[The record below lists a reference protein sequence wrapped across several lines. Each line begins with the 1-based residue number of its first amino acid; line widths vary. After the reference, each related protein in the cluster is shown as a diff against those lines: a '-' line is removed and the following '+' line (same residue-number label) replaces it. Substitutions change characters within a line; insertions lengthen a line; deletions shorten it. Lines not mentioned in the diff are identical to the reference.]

1 MARATRSELKAA
13 RSSSEPP
20 PRARTMRS
28 TRPGRQIC
36 SVEFGDGG
44 FDFGG
49 GGFAL
54 HGDGIEQD
62 VEAGVAAG
70 DDVEE
75 VADDGAGGR
84 GDDADGAGKGGQR
97 ALAVGVEEAFG
108 FEALLELLEGELER
122 ACADGLH
129 GFGDELHLAALL
141 VDADAAADQDVEA
154 VFRAEAEKHG
164 LAAEE
169 DDGELGVGVL
179 EGEVDVAG
187 GGGAVVGDFAFDPDV
202 AVLLLDE
209 FADLGDELADGPDA
223 AGRAGLVK
231 GEVEL
236 GLEWDR
242 KEPLL

>member
-1 MARATRSELKAA
+1 M
-13 RSSSEPP
+13 
-20 PRARTMRS
+20 
-28 TRPGRQIC
+28 
-36 SVEFGDGG
+36 GDGG

-49 GGFAL
+49 SLIAL
-54 HGDGIEQD
+54 HGDGKDED

-75 VADDGAGGR
+75 VADDGSGGR
-84 GDDADGAGKGGQR
+84 GDDADGAGKGGQG
-97 ALAVGVEEAFG
+97 ALARGVEEAFG
-108 FEALLELLEGELER
+108 LEAFFELFEGELQG

-129 GFGDELHLAALL
+129 GFGDQLHLAALL

-154 VFRAEAEKHG
+154 VLGTEAQEHG

-187 GGGAVVGDFAFDPDV
+187 GGGTEVGDFALDPDV

-209 FADLGDELADGPDA
+209 FADLGDEVADGPDA
-223 AGRAGLVK
+223 AGGAPVLK

-236 GLEWDR
+236 GREWVGLDHS
-242 KEPLL
+242 L